1 MPAVQKMTGRGER
14 APRGERPHGKGKPE
28 ERGRAAVSF
37 THAVPASVEEII
49 DRTGSRGEAVQ
60 VRCKVLDGRDAN
72 KILRRNVKG
81 PVKIGDTLMLRE
93 TEIEARPLTRKGRG
107 TGI

>member
-1 MPAVQKMTGRGER
+1 MAEEQAKG
-14 APRGERPHGKGKPE
+14 GKPKPE
-28 ERGRAAVSF
+28 EQAKGGKPKPEEKARAAVSF
-37 THAVPASVEEII
+37 TYAVPARVEEII

-81 PVKIGDTLMLRE
+81 PVKIGDMLMLRE
-93 TEIEARPLTRKGRG
+93 TEIEARPLNRKGGRG
-107 TGI
+107 GGQ